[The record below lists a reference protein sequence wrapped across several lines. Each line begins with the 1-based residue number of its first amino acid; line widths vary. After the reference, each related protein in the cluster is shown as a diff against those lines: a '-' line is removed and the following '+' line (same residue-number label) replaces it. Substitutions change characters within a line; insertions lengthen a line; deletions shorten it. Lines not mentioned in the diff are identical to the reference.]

1 MLDIAEGCFIR
12 MAETLIVKG
21 RTVRAIF
28 TKYSVPELFPDR
40 TILELLSPMGFL
52 EGVKDLGLQD
62 LSELEAACLMRV
74 LAKPELDNAIILNEL
89 ALIMENFGVPDAD
102 EDAEDDYIP
111 DTDTE
116 QS

>member
-1 MLDIAEGCFIR
+1 

-62 LSELEAACLMRV
+62 LSEL
-74 LAKPELDNAIILNEL
+74 
-89 ALIMENFGVPDAD
+89 
-102 EDAEDDYIP
+102 
-111 DTDTE
+111 
-116 QS
+116 